1 MIIQE
6 FSCLINKIKISW
18 LTYYEDIM
26 QEIQLEAEIP
36 GELNGKRLDQALA
49 VLFAEHSRSR
59 LKEWIEKGQVLVNG
73 VTRRP
78 RDKVVEGDKI
88 AIAAEQEVL
97 AEWTGEE
104 LPLDIIYEDG
114 EILVIN
120 KPANLVVH
128 PAAGN
133 RKGTLVNALL
143 HYCPALAHIPR
154 AGVVHRLDKDTTGLM
169 VVAKTLTAQTH
180 LVNQLQRRTVK
191 RIYEAM
197 VYGVL
202 TAGGTLNEP
211 IARHPKDRTKMA
223 VVEGG
228 KPAVTHYR
236 LIEKFKHHTHL
247 RIQLETGRTHQIR
260 VHMAYIQHPVIGDK
274 VYGSLRMPPKA
285 PTEIQNALRA
295 FPRQALHARSLGL
308 IHPVTEQEMSWE
320 SPLND
325 DMKNLINVLK
335 MSY

>member
-1 MIIQE
+1 
-6 FSCLINKIKISW
+6 
-18 LTYYEDIM
+18 M
-26 QEIQLEAEIP
+26 QEIQLGAEIP
-36 GELNGKRLDQALA
+36 SELNGKRLDQALA

-59 LKEWIEKGQVLVNG
+59 LKEWIENGQVLVNG

-78 RDKVVEGDKI
+78 RDKVAVGDEI
-88 AIAAEQEVL
+88 AIKAEQDVL
-97 AEWTGEE
+97 SEWTGED
-104 LPLDIIYEDG
+104 LPLDIIYED
-114 EILVIN
+114 EHILVIN

-143 HYCPALAHIPR
+143 HYCPDLAHIPR

-169 VVAKTLTAQTH
+169 VVAKTLSAQTH
-180 LVNQLQRRTVK
+180 LVNQLQKRAVK
-191 RIYEAM
+191 RIYETV

-202 TAGGTLNEP
+202 TAGGTITEP
-211 IARHPKDRTKMA
+211 IARHPKDRTRMA

-260 VHMAYIQHPVIGDK
+260 VHMAYLQHPVIGDK

-285 PTEIQNALRA
+285 PMSVQHVLRA
-295 FPRQALHARSLGL
+295 FPRQALHARNLGL
-308 IHPVTEQEMSWE
+308 IHPMTEQEMSWE
-320 SPLND
+320 SPLNE
-325 DMKNLINVLK
+325 DMKNLINILK
-335 MSY
+335 QPY